1 VAARVVVA
9 VVKAAVAVVVDT
21 QLLNLL
27 YTMVQAKARLE
38 NRPSLEVLSE
48 SRIPIQAAVH
58 QKYHQQSQSTTHQN
72 QNNLPSPRLLKRT
85 DLNQAQVPL
94 ITAVITVALNRVD
107 GVMNNLSTA
116 ALSMVVN
123 NTAAL
128 SMVVVNITVVLSTVV
143 ANNITAVLNKVDG
156 SNLNMVAG
164 NSLNMVAGT
173 VNNLNMV
180 AGTVNNL
187 NMVVIKKVLSLT
199 VVNTMSAS
207 MKV

>member
-94 ITAVITVALNRVD
+94 ITVALNRVD

>member
-94 ITAVITVALNRVD
+94 ITVALNRVD

-116 ALSMVVN
+116 ALIMVVN

>member
-94 ITAVITVALNRVD
+94 ITVALNRVD

-116 ALSMVVN
+116 ALIMVVN

-180 AGTVNNL
+180 
-187 NMVVIKKVLSLT
+187 VIKKVLSLT